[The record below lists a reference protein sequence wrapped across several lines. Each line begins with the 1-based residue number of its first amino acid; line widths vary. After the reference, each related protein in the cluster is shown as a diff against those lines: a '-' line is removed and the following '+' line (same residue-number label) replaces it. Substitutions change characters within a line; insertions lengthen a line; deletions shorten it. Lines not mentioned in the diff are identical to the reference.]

1 MIGECKC
8 NLSLFA
14 SVSWV
19 FSLSFFRWLL
29 VKLQMK
35 LTVCIFQRRCPR
47 SNDMK
52 CYFKQIMDPTSFGV
66 WHAGLHIECS
76 TQMYVKD
83 GFTQSMDF
91 STDKPTVGFRVKI
104 VNSCH
109 ADVTLHQQH
118 LQPSTFNEQGE
129 QIKRQD
135 GPGQERGSIREQRAE
150 LITLIAGG
158 MWLVVW
164 LWLWLWLAGVEIFN
178 SITDLPLWEVVLLWQ
193 CIVAV
198 CVVCKVRFLS
208 L

>member
-1 MIGECKC
+1 MIGECKY

-14 SVSWV
+14 SIFWA

-35 LTVCIFQRRCPR
+35 LTVCIFQCRCPR

-76 TQMYVKD
+76 TQIYVKD

-135 GPGQERGSIREQRAE
+135 GPGQERGSITEQRAE
-150 LITLIAGG
+150 LITLIRRDVTRC
-158 MWLVVW
+158 LT
-164 LWLWLWLAGVEIFN
+164 LALALTHWCRDI
-178 SITDLPLWEVVLLWQ
+178 
-193 CIVAV
+193 
-198 CVVCKVRFLS
+198 
-208 L
+208 

>member
-35 LTVCIFQRRCPR
+35 LTVCIFQRRCLR

-135 GPGQERGSIREQRAE
+135 GPGQERGSITEQRAE

-164 LWLWLWLAGVEIFN
+164 LWLWLWLTGVEIFN

>member
-35 LTVCIFQRRCPR
+35 LTVCIFQCRCPR

-91 STDKPTVGFRVKI
+91 STDKLTVGFRVKI

-109 ADVTLHQQH
+109 ANVTLHQQH
-118 LQPSTFNEQGE
+118 LQPSTFNEQEE

-135 GPGQERGSIREQRAE
+135 GPGQERGSITEQRAE

-164 LWLWLWLAGVEIFN
+164 LWLWLWLTGVEIFN

>member
-35 LTVCIFQRRCPR
+35 LTVCIFQCRCPR
-47 SNDMK
+47 SKDMK

-135 GPGQERGSIREQRAE
+135 GPGQERGSITEQRAE

-164 LWLWLWLAGVEIFN
+164 LWLWLWLTGVEIFN

>member
-1 MIGECKC
+1 
-8 NLSLFA
+8 
-14 SVSWV
+14 
-19 FSLSFFRWLL
+19 
-29 VKLQMK
+29 MK
-35 LTVCIFQRRCPR
+35 LTVCIFQCRCPR

-52 CYFKQIMDPTSFGV
+52 CYFKQIMDPASFGV

-135 GPGQERGSIREQRAE
+135 GPGQDRGSITEQRAE

-164 LWLWLWLAGVEIFN
+164 LWLWLWLTGVEIFN